1 MNKKS
6 GIELNQQ
13 ELNDLYYCIETINR
27 KDFSPGMNER
37 LNLLGNLIGIEIY
50 RLAAKEKQLEDDK
63 LRHEMNFKRAFTRY
77 GDY

>member
-1 MNKKS
+1 MSKKV
-6 GIELNQQ
+6 GIEFSQQ

-27 KDFSPGMNER
+27 EDFRPDMNER

-50 RLAAKEKQLEDDK
+50 RLAKEQQLEEDK
-63 LRHEMNFKRAFTRY
+63 LRHEMNFKRAFARY

>member
-1 MNKKS
+1 MSKKV
-6 GIELNQQ
+6 GIEFSQQ

-27 KDFSPGMNER
+27 KDFRPDMSER

-50 RLAAKEKQLEDDK
+50 RLAKEQQLEEDK
-63 LRHEMNFKRAFTRY
+63 LRHEMNFKRAFARY